1 MELESSLHGTT
12 LGPAAPVGLATP
24 VGLAAARG
32 LATDKDLA
40 TDRGRAVA
48 FGPATSRAS
57 RSALQMPIA
66 PEPEIRASVPA
77 TATRLVLGSCLFSI
91 RVPPQSAIVNC
102 ELCAKP
108 FSAQG
113 PTGYYD
119 DRPICD
125 ACLLEQENQLGMLMA
140 LAIFTRSYAR
150 LAATEG
156 EAAAEAAVEMLA
168 FARIYELFA
177 ARFCPARPFDFSSVS
192 ALGDIG

>member
-1 MELESSLHGTT
+1 MLESSLDG
-12 LGPAAPVGLATP
+12 ATAM
-24 VGLAAARG
+24 GC
-32 LATDKDLA
+32 
-40 TDRGRAVA
+40 
-48 FGPATSRAS
+48 

-66 PEPEIRASVPA
+66 PEPEIRSRLQAPV
-77 TATRLVLGSCLFSI
+77 TGLVLGSCLFSI
-91 RVPPQSAIVNC
+91 RVPPSSAIVSC
-102 ELCAKP
+102 ELCSKP

-156 EAAAEAAVEMLA
+156 VAAAEAAVEMLA

-192 ALGDIG
+192 AFGDIG